1 MQKNTVF
8 ALSSGGLPSGTAV
21 IRVSGPH
28 ALDVFPCMV
37 RQVPKPRTAHLASVY
52 HSQTSELLDKALIMV
67 FQHGRSFTGEDT
79 VELHCHGGLATVE
92 AVLSS
97 LSLIDH
103 FRPAEAGEF
112 SRRAFESGKLDL
124 TELEG
129 LSDLISAQTEG
140 QRRLA
145 LAQSSGVLRKLYD
158 GWRSEL
164 IQLRAYIEAEF
175 DFSDE
180 DDIPGSVSDQVWERV
195 ATLKS
200 SIEDHLNDN
209 RRGEIVREGFKIA
222 LIGPPNAGKSSLLN
236 ALAQR
241 DVAIVTDQPGT
252 TRDVVEVQ
260 LNLADHLVILSD
272 TAGLRD
278 TNDIVE
284 QEGIRRSHLKAD
296 EADLVLWLQASDQPV
311 APCPYESAVAIW
323 TKSDINAE
331 SDKEDWIAAN
341 TKTATGLDDIL
352 EFLKTRV
359 ADHTL
364 DQSDVVMS
372 RARHRTALFEVNSHL
387 DESLSGTTDQVV
399 RSECLRLAA
408 DALGRITGRIDV
420 EDLLD
425 VIFSEFC
432 IGK

>member
-21 IRVSGPH
+21 IRISGPD
-28 ALDVFPCMV
+28 AFDVFPAMV
-37 RQVPKPRTAHLASVY
+37 RSVPKPRYAQLSDVFHCK
-52 HSQTSELLDKALIMV
+52 TSELLDKALVIA

-79 VELHCHGGLATVE
+79 VELHCHGGVATVE

-97 LSLIDH
+97 LSELDN

-112 SRRAFESGKLDL
+112 SRRAFESGNLDL

-145 LAQSSGVLRKLYD
+145 LAQSSGVLRELYD

-164 IQLRAYIEAEF
+164 IQQRAYVEAEF
-175 DFSDE
+175 DFADE
-180 DDIPGSVSDQVWERV
+180 DDIPGSVSDQVWKRV
-195 ATLKS
+195 ATLKGA
-200 SIEDHLNDN
+200 IDDHLDDN
-209 RRGEIVREGFKIA
+209 RRGEIVRDGFRIA

-260 LNLADHLVILSD
+260 LNLADQLVILSD
-272 TAGLRD
+272 TAGLRETSD
-278 TNDIVE
+278 VVE
-284 QEGIRRSHLKAD
+284 QEGIRRSYLKAD
-296 EADLVLWLQASDQPV
+296 EADLVLWLQASNQPL
-311 APCPYESAVAIW
+311 APCPYDTAVPVW
-323 TKSDINAE
+323 TKSDMAPPTPEHN
-331 SDKEDWIAAN
+331 WISSN
-341 TKTATGLDDIL
+341 TKNADGLDELL
-352 EFLKTRV
+352 EYLKTCV
-359 ADHTL
+359 SGQSV
-364 DQSDVVMS
+364 DQSDVLMS
-372 RARHRTALFEVNSHL
+372 RARHRAALL
-387 DESLSGTTDQVV
+387 DVSIRLNESLSANTDQVV

-408 DALGRITGRIDV
+408 ESLGRITGRIDV